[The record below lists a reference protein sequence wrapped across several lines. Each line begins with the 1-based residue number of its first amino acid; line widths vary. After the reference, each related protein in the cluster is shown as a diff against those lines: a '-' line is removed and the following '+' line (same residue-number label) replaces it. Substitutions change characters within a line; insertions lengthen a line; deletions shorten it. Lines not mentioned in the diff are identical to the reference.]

1 MNEEKKDLD
10 SFVQFYALIV
20 DHPECTIIKEECS
33 SNMYN
38 RTKKTI
44 SIKNAEL
51 AKEEDIIAL
60 GTDDIS
66 TKEYI
71 VREVVQTSQYPS
83 REQVYAVS
91 TSELFARLLSDLQ
104 HRNIRIRVLVGDDAY
119 VATPMFMA
127 DIRREI
133 EKAIEYRMRAYALK
147 HTIGWG
153 GKSDAE

>member
-1 MNEEKKDLD
+1 MTEEKKDLD

-20 DHPECTIIKEECS
+20 EHPTSTIIKEECS

-38 RTKKTI
+38 QTKKTI

-51 AKEEDIIAL
+51 AKEEDI
-60 GTDDIS
+60 IS

-127 DIRREI
+127 DIRSEI

-153 GKSDAE
+153 GNSDAE